1 MHTHTQEAMHT
12 HTQEAM
18 HTHTQKQEN
27 TRRERRDFRSF
38 WRLFFC
44 IHPSDE
50 CVLFF
55 KKKKEID
62 DEKAWPWQFECPEFF
77 VRAKQREATRVKFQ
91 RQNLS
96 APTYSPH
103 FTFFFRA
110 LNEALARVCP
120 PEDDSASTVLFPC
133 FFLKIGAG
141 LSLSL
146 FF

>member
-1 MHTHTQEAMHT
+1 M
-12 HTQEAM
+12 
-18 HTHTQKQEN
+18 
-27 TRRERRDFRSF
+27 RES
-38 WRLFFC
+38 
-44 IHPSDE
+44 I
-50 CVLFF
+50 
-55 KKKKEID
+55 
-62 DEKAWPWQFECPEFF
+62 WPWQFECPEFF

-96 APTYSPH
+96 APKYSPH

-133 FFLKIGAG
+133 FFFLGGG

-146 FF
+146 IFEKKRQKKGGVFLPPFFFSFLSLTHK

>member
-1 MHTHTQEAMHT
+1 MQFAKISQIFVEILLA
-12 HTQEAM
+12 
-18 HTHTQKQEN
+18 
-27 TRRERRDFRSF
+27 R
-38 WRLFFC
+38 
-44 IHPSDE
+44 
-50 CVLFF
+50 
-55 KKKKEID
+55 KKKEID

-120 PEDDSASTVLFPC
+120 PEDDSASPVLFPC
-133 FFLKIGAG
+133 FFFLGGG

-146 FF
+146 IFEKKRQKKGGVFLPPFFFSFLSLTHK